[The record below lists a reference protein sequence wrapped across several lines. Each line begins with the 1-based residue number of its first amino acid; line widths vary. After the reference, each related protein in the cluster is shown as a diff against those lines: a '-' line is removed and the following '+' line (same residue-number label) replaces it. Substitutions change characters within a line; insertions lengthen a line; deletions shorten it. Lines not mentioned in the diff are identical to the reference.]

1 MAKKTTKKKTKKSTQ
16 KTPAKTSTG
25 KTEHIAQLHEESLGG
40 HIPGP
45 EKVSPLKEVR
55 ELPKKELG
63 KYQKIKE
70 RLLLKT
76 TLGNKEKR
84 KIAMD
89 MLERYTG
96 HRVDQFQQ
104 QIILTNFHYYIE
116 RFNEINPDSEHT
128 IGSAFQ
134 ASSSKKSGVTIV
146 EFGIGSAM
154 AALVMELC
162 TVIEP
167 KAVLFL
173 GMCGAVHRSLKVGDF
188 ILPIAAIRDEGVSK
202 HFMPPQVPA
211 LPTFKVQKFVSQV
224 LVENDL
230 DYRTGAIHST
240 DLRFWEFDEKF
251 KENLIQEKVL
261 AVEMETAALY
271 VTALVNKVS
280 IGSLLLVSDCPFK
293 RGGIKTKKS
302 ARSVFSKY
310 TDMHIEI
317 GIQIMAEISKR
328 GEKIRH
334 YRW

>member
-1 MAKKTTKKKTKKSTQ
+1 MLNFIEFIQYLCGLREGTLMAKKTTKKTTRKKSGGRGNAKLKSTQ
-16 KTPAKTSTG
+16 VSA
-25 KTEHIAQLHEESLGG
+25 LEE
-40 HIPGP
+40 
-45 EKVSPLKEVR
+45 VQN
-55 ELPKKELG
+55 LPKKELTQ
-63 KYQKIKE
+63 YQKVKE
-70 RLLLKT
+70 KLLRKT
-76 TLGNKEKR
+76 TLGNAEKR
-84 KIAMD
+84 KIAID

-96 HRVDQFQQ
+96 HRIDQFQT

-116 RFNEINPDSEHT
+116 RFNQILPDAEHT
-128 IGSAFQ
+128 KGSAFE
-134 ASSSKKSGVTIV
+134 ASSSKDCKVTII

-154 AALVMELC
+154 AALIMELC
-162 TVIEP
+162 TVIQP

-173 GMCGAVHRSLKVGDF
+173 GMCGAVHSSLKVGDF
-188 ILPIAAIRDEGVSK
+188 ILPIAAIRAEGVST

-211 LPTFKVQKFVSQV
+211 LPTFKVQKFVSEV
-224 LVENDL
+224 LVENGL

-251 KENLIQEKVL
+251 KENLIREKVL

-302 ARSVFSKY
+302 AKSVFSKF
-310 TDMHIEI
+310 TDRHIEL
-317 GIQIMAEISKR
+317 GIEIMTDIQKH